1 MSDIIISQSEADE
14 LFAMEKV
21 RIDERTH
28 SFPQISGK
36 LIIPLRSR
44 DGREKFLLDVHI
56 GHIELKKAHLQNRA
70 RNVIILA
77 RLDTMGKHTNP
88 DGNSLTG
95 SHLHLYREGYGD
107 RWAYPVPAQFTN
119 LANLLLTVDEF
130 MKYCN
135 IVEAPIIQGSC
146 V

>member
-1 MSDIIISQSEADE
+1 
-14 LFAMEKV
+14 
-21 RIDERTH
+21 
-28 SFPQISGK
+28 
-36 LIIPLRSR
+36 
-44 DGREKFLLDVHI
+44 
-56 GHIELKKAHLQNRA
+56 
-70 RNVIILA
+70 
-77 RLDTMGKHTNP
+77 MGKHTNP
-88 DGNSLTG
+88 DGKSLTG

>member
-28 SFPQISGK
+28 NFPQISGK

-56 GHIELKKAHLQNRA
+56 GHIELKK
-70 RNVIILA
+70 
-77 RLDTMGKHTNP
+77 RLICKTEPEM
-88 DGNSLTG
+88 
-95 SHLHLYREGYGD
+95 
-107 RWAYPVPAQFTN
+107 
-119 LANLLLTVDEF
+119 
-130 MKYCN
+130 
-135 IVEAPIIQGSC
+135 
-146 V
+146 